1 MGQSKRYQVLQNAKK
16 QAEERNNTGWR
27 AVLKSY
33 APKIIEASG
42 IDKMQE
48 DVFSLLDEGQR
59 YFGGSGNSRAY
70 LKKLRQMRFAIGKE
84 RQYFANNAG
93 FFSADELKKYNGALD
108 AWETKLSS
116 YESAI
121 SSGAQARSWLNQ
133 KNMVFERAA
142 QPQGQN
148 FRAESKDAALLG
160 MGSGLGKSARAV
172 QETTQK
178 WSKAG
183 YAPTSKERQGFDQQ
197 IKALSG
203 ELEYAEYYYGQN
215 RQHFTPEEQK
225 QQEAQFAQVRSLLDD
240 ARRYS
245 GTATSVNPL
254 TGKPM
259 PITLPTAIDIG
270 ADERADLMYHG
281 GEFGRFMAERSAQKH
296 DSHIEQYE
304 ERVDFASQDAG
315 QFQSKYN
322 ENLAVAQGKGGT
334 FIDRTQQDGN
344 RQVFYMGQRGEDSV
358 SETSKEASMQE
369 AVKRLWHAA
378 YTHNVDRD
386 TFEQMVDALYDS
398 PLAEKYKEMLP
409 EKKEHFLY
417 EYKLNY
423 GITREALPYKST
435 QDLMKYAQRLV
446 NGKANLADEKNALLY
461 ESVIAYLANKEMTQ
475 EERNQLLLL
484 LTHAKE
490 NSGEDQAID
499 FDKYIQQ
506 RTKNGI
512 EGNENGLKAAL
523 DIYPEFDAG
532 TYLEMFDIGT
542 EQAGEN
548 VFMKYSGVA
557 DEWLHD
563 ATGTAYSALGVIAN
577 GGGLFNNDVGNWLL
591 DIGEKHMNYE
601 SDSRKEAEFSEYVR
615 NRDASDLLKN
625 GGKTEQWIGNML
637 RQTGTA
643 ITEMMAAGA
652 VGAGATSSLPN
663 MMLAEGAFSAAPAW
677 ALPGTAGNANTFLN
691 LAKNAS
697 NLTMSAFAAAN
708 QYSQSKGLDTDAQT
722 FIKTIGAG
730 VTEYYTNGLF
740 GGNELIDPAGP
751 GKVAKW
757 FGKITQNET
766 FQKLMDS
773 KVLNALKPVGKF
785 VGDSMG
791 EGMEEAASAIGN
803 AALEYALTGESEL
816 TLDQLGEEFAVGMFV
831 SMIMSAGGAAG
842 EAIGRSA
849 NYVKVA
855 TFSDFD
861 HSARKNLESLNTQMS
876 KYAIEY
882 LGGDS
887 ELMRA
892 NGWDDQ
898 QIAKAQKQWKRIVNE
913 YNTAFGDMAQKDK
926 IHAGDSARPSAQALI
941 DSAKGQF
948 GDVSAQDFTPATIKD
963 DIDAIAEAY
972 DTMED
977 SASDP
982 NAALPICAEVAKMA
996 QVAKQTV
1003 ETAFEEGTIGQLQHE
1018 NFIQVL
1024 DAIYNDATQA
1034 MDQYLT
1040 AVYGES
1046 VADSTAVNDD
1056 PATFTTEEMQ
1066 KNADGFTQARNAQS
1080 PASTPEASL
1089 ASQPSDESS
1098 IAHENLTVN
1107 ELMRQYQ
1114 NPQKNMTAEPSEESG
1129 GTGNAEVFDDRSQ
1142 WETGL
1147 GSGGQVGTVAER
1159 TAGPVTRSET
1169 VTQATVISNVKKN
1182 ATAQSARSIGV
1193 ENGSDNA
1200 TLYVLRDE
1208 DIAQSEQ
1215 WRSIKADAEADG
1227 AKVVMFAGD
1236 LQVYNRSTKRFARV
1250 EGIHQT
1256 DEYGNTTYYV
1266 KVDKRS
1272 RGAKQIYRHEKFH
1285 EIVRAN
1291 PGILGDLVRALE
1303 ARYGQQEIA
1312 SLLSGYIDDYGGI
1325 YGRFD
1330 ESMSI
1335 DEQDDLAMQYLEEAF
1350 ADVYA
1355 GISRGGVNT
1364 ARAKRIMESQTTEL
1378 QRAAQ
1383 NRRAMRNKNAPPE
1396 QKFMIV
1402 NNVGKIKKE
1411 ENMPSGNIISA
1422 IGSKAD
1428 MSSSGLMVTSN
1439 APKVKQD
1446 FSADD
1451 VETMDAQYLEAVERG
1466 DMDAVQRMVDEA
1478 AKRAGYTIHAYH
1490 GTPNGNFNVFK
1501 EWQYFT
1507 GNKEYADIYQN
1518 QGASSNGYKQTKVAP
1533 KTYDVYLKANKPFD
1547 TRNAEERDI
1556 FYEEFY
1562 RQWGNGAPL
1571 SERGLPDWT
1580 DGDDL
1585 VEFFEEKNYDYDAI
1599 YLDEGGTGG
1608 YGNTVQDRGI
1618 SIAIKDSSQIKSAE
1632 PVTYDDDGKVIPL
1645 SERFN
1650 EGKVDIRYSLEDD
1663 AELDTRAMQNKNAPP
1678 EQRSSY
1684 VGERVPIVRDM
1695 PDAER
1700 FAILKNR
1707 TIPLVAKINNEAFRN
1722 FDERTA
1728 YYAENPEMLTETE
1741 RKKLFRKIGEE
1752 FGVFKKYKNVD
1763 VKLGFNFSKGN
1774 VRESVSKQRKNYAD
1788 LSKLL
1793 SCFDEVIEVAVGV
1806 EVHNRNEDG
1815 YKIDPTLKDMYVLVS
1830 AFEDGDDIVPVK
1842 LEVKEFF
1849 DKDNS
1854 LYVAVALERIK
1865 KDEVVKQGNTEDGVT
1880 QNSRSST
1887 IRLADLFSKINPSDK
1902 QFLKYI
1908 PDGFLSGRQ
1917 LMAKRDAMR
1926 KKSVSNKETGN
1937 IQGFSIDDDVAEL
1950 DEQFG
1955 RRMAEDDTPEGLAP
1969 DDDQIK
1975 DYHALAREEKER
1987 RARVATVNRL
1997 QNRIKASQ
2005 EAISAHRAA
2014 KTALKNIGG
2023 LTRQAAA
2030 ALDEKVKLIQE
2041 TLRIDQEALKQKRA
2055 AEEKHKKQERKEKEE
2070 AAIREQKAKTA
2081 QKELRTDLLNLF
2093 SVKPGVRFEIAQKI
2107 DQFSD
2112 ELIRSGRLTNESRRE
2127 LLEILYDHGEEL
2139 VEADGFYKDIRAEVR
2154 NGRVYVSDSVR
2165 TEFGDDWENFRKRAW
2180 GNRIYLTGDKNDIG
2194 IDVWTD
2200 ILADAFGGTFDATAD
2215 LRSQLETI
2223 VDLAEE
2229 GKDEKLTIAEMMQ
2242 RNQDTYG
2249 WSVEDQMDDLERK
2262 VDQMLETFAQK
2273 ADLEIRL
2280 RRESVKRLLDD
2291 HAYFKQKIEANR
2303 AARMENQARNQVMR
2317 GIEKLSKMRRRAAP
2331 EYQKQIDEVLKDIDA
2346 VARSISARGLEDL
2359 QELQRLYLEAK
2370 EAEGDNFL
2378 SSPYVEARLGR
2389 LSKVQ
2394 LDNMSIEDV
2403 RELGRMV
2410 SSIANAI
2417 KNSKKLLSDMYNE
2430 SIETVA
2436 EAVDQEIASSK
2447 GGKMNAFLV
2456 GHLDAKRFFGK
2467 VSGWKN
2473 GAFEALGRNLSKG
2486 QERSQQYQLG
2496 AMRIFDDFLADK
2508 ENQRWLQ
2515 TATGKKA
2522 QWIEV
2527 ATPNGIEISEGNVSV
2542 KVETVRITPMMRV
2555 SLLLHSKNEDNL
2567 RHIRTGGIRIPDAA
2581 LYKKGKMKE
2590 AFARGKIIKMEP
2602 ATVRAIVREC
2612 TQQEKAFAKLLEQY
2626 FNDYSKNAINEVSM
2640 LLDGFERAG
2649 GEHYYHIKTDPT
2661 FLAKQNEAV
2670 KRDLS
2675 VQAIG
2680 SIVNERLHASNPI
2693 VLEDATAA
2701 LTEHIDNISKY
2712 YGFAVPLRDLNAVL
2726 SHNFH
2731 KEGMA
2736 FSGSVMNTISVKWG
2750 NNAGEYIDKLM
2761 ADLQMPANNGDFVSN
2776 FAAKLR
2782 GNYARAV
2789 IAANISSL
2797 AKQTTSYPVALP
2809 YLKAGGLVHGLKKLG
2824 KTDLKTLEKYSAVYW
2839 YRNLGNST
2847 MELSDALQR
2856 KSFGDHLPWVFNATQ
2871 KMDSFTTRRILSAC
2885 EYRVRE
2891 DLGLAPGTQNEIDA
2905 GTDRYWMEV
2914 AKLFNDVVLNTQ
2926 SNTTVMEKPQIT
2938 RANAGNISKFFT
2950 MFRTDAFQQYNMLVE
2965 SHGRWNAAKKAYE
2978 ADSSAENKKALSE
2991 ARKFHLRT
2999 IVGTLTGQMGCVL
3012 VSMLLKALR
3021 FDDDEFRDKEG
3032 DLAWG
3037 KIAAY
3042 FGSGVVEGYCGF
3054 IVGGEILYAGAE
3066 YAASKMTG
3074 GDAKWWGVEPTGL
3087 STINDTVD
3095 ALGSLLDALSDG
3107 KLWEGKKSFRK
3118 TALALSKG
3126 FGIPL
3131 ENMEKYLLMT
3141 VRWFAPEWAEL
3152 HQNFWTEIT
3161 KSNLST
3167 ESRKTIDEAIG
3178 VLMDNRAQ
3186 DLNDTHKQ
3194 EIARLYLEG
3203 GTGAVPS
3210 AIPSSV
3216 EYTDAEGEKIKVE
3229 LSGKQQEKYRKIWSD
3244 TVSGAIG
3251 ELLSSDEYEDA
3262 DDEGKAELIDKLY
3275 MYANQIAQHA
3285 VVPEKEI
3292 EKWVL
3297 QGQNAVA
3304 DGIPLE
3310 EYICFRVGLSD
3321 ITGKDVSGESID
3333 GLKAQ
3338 RCMEYLETMGWSDSQ
3353 EKNIYLEVLASE
3365 SKQKDTNGLITAGLS
3380 WNQAND
3386 LVSMLGKK
3394 WDRMNAIIKSNAS
3407 EAAKAKALEVYA
3419 SDAEKKLIRTGH
3431 KYGVKLEWYAEVRNN
3446 ADADGNGT
3454 VSQSEAEDF
3463 IRSMGLDWTTSAYL
3477 WQMITDGKKNPFLEF
3492 EGRQF
3497 WDDVHEGEETSDSKE
3512 ETESFFEIDSDSI
3525 FG

>member
-1 MGQSKRYQVLQNAKK
+1 MTPWEAYKKGKGLGNNGKTEPSDAAASTVQNEKKMSPWEAYKKKRREQGLPEVPLITNSEKIGPVAQRQVSGWQQGANLAAKQESPWQTDLHRENVGLQRAVVDNAPRIMKELENEQNETARAYQNTSEQLRNMDEQRREVIRQYGGQVMQDGSVLFPTQEGERLYKRVLAAGETLRKNLLTIQANAQSIVSEKERATKTFGQSDEVLRDIIKNAGSLTDVSEAESAAAGREALAAGEQYTYEEYPKALIYEFLYENFNVHSDEFAQFEGAIREDEAQGRKSGNPVTYENVKALAKRLGYGEGTIFGSVGETLQSAISQRDNARMAYNSAQAEYANAKATK
-16 QAEERNNTGWR
+16 ELVVWNEFEKAYSDPEFER
-27 AVLKSY
+27 LS
-33 APKIIEASG
+33 
-42 IDKMQE
+42 
-48 DVFSLLDEGQR
+48 VFDESKEQTLDEGLAFVYNALR
-59 YFGGSGNSRAY
+59 TNKKKNGFGASTEVAGTTLIHEQVVKMSEE
-70 LKKLRQMRFAIGKE
+70 E
-84 RQYFANNAG
+84 RQLFAYYCNNG
-93 FFSADELKKYNGALD
+93 QADKATWLIKDIAERLKAEYGEDIADGVDYPVLRELYALGTGATTGIRNIGYGIGSIFADMD
-108 AWETKLSS
+108 APGTTSDD
-116 YESAI
+116 YA
-121 SSGAQARSWLNQ
+121 NQ
-133 KNMVFERAA
+133 
-142 QPQGQN
+142 
-148 FRAESKDAALLG
+148 ALLERNE
-160 MGSGLGKSARAV
+160 GS
-172 QETTQK
+172 
-178 WSKAG
+178 
-183 YAPTSKERQGFDQQ
+183 
-197 IKALSG
+197 
-203 ELEYAEYYYGQN
+203 
-215 RQHFTPEEQK
+215 
-225 QQEAQFAQVRSLLDD
+225 
-240 ARRYS
+240 
-245 GTATSVNPL
+245 
-254 TGKPM
+254 
-259 PITLPTAIDIG
+259 
-270 ADERADLMYHG
+270 
-281 GEFGRFMAERSAQKH
+281 
-296 DSHIEQYE
+296 
-304 ERVDFASQDAG
+304 
-315 QFQSKYN
+315 
-322 ENLAVAQGKGGT
+322 
-334 FIDRTQQDGN
+334 
-344 RQVFYMGQRGEDSV
+344 
-358 SETSKEASMQE
+358 
-369 AVKRLWHAA
+369 
-378 YTHNVDRD
+378 
-386 TFEQMVDALYDS
+386 
-398 PLAEKYKEMLP
+398 LAEW
-409 EKKEHFLY
+409 
-417 EYKLNY
+417 
-423 GITREALPYKST
+423 TT
-435 QDLMKYAQRLV
+435 
-446 NGKANLADEKNALLY
+446 
-461 ESVIAYLANKEMTQ
+461 
-475 EERNQLLLL
+475 
-484 LTHAKE
+484 
-490 NSGEDQAID
+490 
-499 FDKYIQQ
+499 
-506 RTKNGI
+506 
-512 EGNENGLKAAL
+512 KAASS
-523 DIYPEFDAG
+523 
-532 TYLEMFDIGT
+532 
-542 EQAGEN
+542 
-548 VFMKYSGVA
+548 V
-557 DEWLHD
+557 
-563 ATGTAYSALGVIAN
+563 
-577 GGGLFNNDVGNWLL
+577 
-591 DIGEKHMNYE
+591 
-601 SDSRKEAEFSEYVR
+601 
-615 NRDASDLLKN
+615 
-625 GGKTEQWIGNML
+625 GNML
-637 RQTGTA
+637 P
-643 ITEMMAAGA
+643 AA
-652 VGAGATSSLPN
+652 
-663 MMLAEGAFSAAPAW
+663 AAHIVNPA
-677 ALPGTAGNANTFLN
+677 LGLSTTFLN
-691 LAKNAS
+691 ARGSAYIDAKN
-697 NLTMSAFAAAN
+697 NG
-708 QYSQSKGLDTDAQT
+708 YSHKQAWIYSTLVGTAEAGLEKLLGGMGGIA
-722 FIKTIGAG
+722 KG
-730 VTEYYTNGLF
+730 VT
-740 GGNELIDPAGP
+740 PA
-751 GKVAKW
+751 KLSNIFDNVKSVA
-757 FGKITQNET
+757 
-766 FQKLMDS
+766 
-773 KVLNALKPVGKF
+773 
-785 VGDSMG
+785 
-791 EGMEEAASAIGN
+791 
-803 AALEYALTGESEL
+803 
-816 TLDQLGEEFAVGMFV
+816 
-831 SMIMSAGGAAG
+831 
-842 EAIGRSA
+842 GRIA
-849 NYVKVA
+849 K
-855 TFSDFD
+855 D
-861 HSARKNLESLNTQMS
+861 
-876 KYAIEY
+876 YAIEAGSEIVEENLQNFLDPVFKMMVGADASLDDLTFENFLETTIVTAMSTTLFSAVQTPSKVQQLKFNDTVSTWAKTAMKAEEGSVLY
-882 LGGDS
+882 RVGAELTQMLEDGDVAPQYMQAVLQGLGATNELGGGYKQARLNLQRHNDAMLS
-887 ELMRA
+887 E
-892 NGWDDQ
+892 
-898 QIAKAQKQWKRIVNE
+898 IE
-913 YNTAFGDMAQKDK
+913 TESTAFEDMAQKDR
-926 IHAGDSARPSAQALI
+926 IHAGDNARPSAQALI
-941 DSAKGQF
+941 DGAQGRF

-963 DIDAIAEAY
+963 DIDDIISAY

-977 SASDP
+977 SENDP
-982 NAALPICAEVAKMA
+982 QAALPICAEVAKMA

-1003 ETAFEEGTIGQLQHE
+1003 DAALREEYIGQLQHD
-1018 NFIQVL
+1018 NFTEVL
-1024 DAIYNDATQA
+1024 VSIYNDATQA
-1034 MDQYLT
+1034 MEQYLT

-1046 VADSTAVNDD
+1046 AADSTAVNDD

-1089 ASQPSDESS
+1089 ASQPSAEDS
-1098 IAHENLTVN
+1098 IAHENPVVN
-1107 ELMRQYQ
+1107 ELVRQYQ
-1114 NPQKNMTAEPSEESG
+1114 EPQKNMTAEPSEESG
-1129 GTGNAEVFDDRSQ
+1129 GTENAEVFDDRSQ
-1142 WETGL
+1142 WDEGV
-1147 GSGGQVGTVAER
+1147 GAGGQVRAMAESTGRPVA
-1159 TAGPVTRSET
+1159 RSEAR
-1169 VTQATVISNVKKN
+1169 TQAAVIGNVKKN

-1200 TLYVLRDE
+1200 TLYVLSDD
-1208 DIAQSEQ
+1208 DIAQSKQ
-1215 WRSIKADAEADG
+1215 WQDIKADAEADG
-1227 AKVVMFAGD
+1227 ARVVMFVGD
-1236 LQVYNRSTKRFARV
+1236 LQVYNPSTKRYSRV

-1256 DEYGNTTYYV
+1256 EEYGNTTYYI
-1266 KVDKRS
+1266 KADKIGRN
-1272 RGAKQIYRHEKFH
+1272 AHQIYMHEKFH

-1312 SLLSGYIDDYGGI
+1312 SLLSGYIDAYSGI

-1383 NRRAMRNKNAPPE
+1383 NRRAM
-1396 QKFMIV
+1396 
-1402 NNVGKIKKE
+1402 
-1411 ENMPSGNIISA
+1411 
-1422 IGSKAD
+1422 
-1428 MSSSGLMVTSN
+1428 
-1439 APKVKQD
+1439 
-1446 FSADD
+1446 
-1451 VETMDAQYLEAVERG
+1451 
-1466 DMDAVQRMVDEA
+1466 
-1478 AKRAGYTIHAYH
+1478 
-1490 GTPNGNFNVFK
+1490 
-1501 EWQYFT
+1501 
-1507 GNKEYADIYQN
+1507 
-1518 QGASSNGYKQTKVAP
+1518 
-1533 KTYDVYLKANKPFD
+1533 
-1547 TRNAEERDI
+1547 
-1556 FYEEFY
+1556 
-1562 RQWGNGAPL
+1562 
-1571 SERGLPDWT
+1571 
-1580 DGDDL
+1580 
-1585 VEFFEEKNYDYDAI
+1585 
-1599 YLDEGGTGG
+1599 
-1608 YGNTVQDRGI
+1608 
-1618 SIAIKDSSQIKSAE
+1618 
-1632 PVTYDDDGKVIPL
+1632 
-1645 SERFN
+1645 
-1650 EGKVDIRYSLEDD
+1650 
-1663 AELDTRAMQNKNAPP
+1663 QNKNAPP
-1678 EQRSSY
+1678 EQRFSRLTEEDLDSY
-1684 VGERVPIVRDM
+1684 LNAGNRKNKWKLEAMSNGEKVLLSTEDEVTAYIEDAIEGNRKTTVAYARVSDRLADDVLIASDGEIDIRNYFM
-1695 PDAER
+1695 E
-1700 FAILKNR
+1700 
-1707 TIPLVAKINNEAFRN
+1707 LVA
-1722 FDERTA
+1722 DDLYHA
-1728 YYAENPEMLTETE
+1728 YDGHQKA
-1741 RKKLFRKIGEE
+1741 
-1752 FGVFKKYKNVD
+1752 
-1763 VKLGFNFSKGN
+1763 
-1774 VRESVSKQRKNYAD
+1774 KQPGDID
-1788 LSKLL
+1788 LSKEQFLEL
-1793 SCFDEVIEVAVGV
+1793 PQMLDYYDEIIYARKFASGQTRIVVSKNVPNGRAIIV
-1806 EVHNRNEDG
+1806 EVVSRSHGAVHFKNMYGVTEEKYQAEFGEEIEKQKKRRSKANTRGVGNQPNISLRDAASSKGSVPQGSATVKQEFSVDDAEQDTRAIQNKKTPPEQKYSIETTEDG
-1815 YKIDPTLKDMYVLVS
+1815 YKFVRADRQVIYGNDPDSWGEQVENYIDRKIRNREDVVLT
-1830 AFEDGDDIVPVK
+1830 AEDGDLLV
-1842 LEVKEFF
+1842 LT
-1849 DKDNS
+1849 KDTVGKSSFRN
-1854 LYVAVALERIK
+1854 YI
-1865 KDEVVKQGNTEDGVT
+1865 TEDGRKRPMTDSEYETKLNAEVHIDELAT
-1880 QNSRSST
+1880 ISTRGPKNMPDEDGRHGEMAEYGWNYRTAYFMDFDGRYYRLKISVAMGRNGKTVYNVANIRERSFPTNSGSSAKSGAQSEKT
-1887 IRLADLFSKINPSDK
+1887 SSGVRIPQSNPTVKQEFS
-1902 QFLKYI
+1902 F
-1908 PDGFLSGRQ
+1908 
-1917 LMAKRDAMR
+1917 
-1926 KKSVSNKETGN
+1926 E
-1937 IQGFSIDDDVAEL
+1937 DDVAEL

-1969 DDDQIK
+1969 DDDQIE

-1987 RARVATVNRL
+1987 RARVAMPNRL

-2023 LTRQAAA
+2023 LTREAAA

-2055 AEEKHKKQERKEKEE
+2055 AEEKHKKQERKKKEQAE
-2070 AAIREQKAKTA
+2070 IRDQKAKTA

-2093 SVKPGVRFEIAQKI
+2093 SVKPGVRFEVAQKI

-2127 LLEILYDHGEEL
+2127 LFEILYDHGEEL

-2154 NGRVYVSDSVR
+2154 NGRIYVSDSVR
-2165 TEFGDDWENFRKRAW
+2165 AEFGDDWENFRNRAW
-2180 GNRIYLTGDKNDIG
+2180 GNSIYLTGDKNDIG

-2200 ILADAFGGTFDATAD
+2200 ILADAFGGSFDATAD
-2215 LRSQLETI
+2215 LKSQLETI

-2331 EYQKQIDEVLKDIDA
+2331 EYQKQIDEVLKDIDT

-2359 QELQRLYLEAK
+2359 QELQRLYLESK

-2447 GGKMNAFLV
+2447 GGKMNAFWT

-2467 VSGWKN
+2467 ISGWKN
-2473 GAFEALGRNLSKG
+2473 GAFESLGRNLSKG

-2508 ENQRWLQ
+2508 DNQEWLQ

-2527 ATPNGIEISEGNVSV
+2527 ATPNGIEISEGNISV
-2542 KVETVRITPMMRV
+2542 EVEKVRITPMMRV

-2567 RHIRTGGIRIPDAA
+2567 RHIRTGGIRIPDAE

-2590 AFARGKIIKMEP
+2590 AFARGKLVKMEP
-2602 ATVRAIVREC
+2602 STVRAIVREC

-2661 FLAKQNEAV
+2661 FLAKQNESV

-2675 VQAIG
+2675 VQALG
-2680 SIVNERLHASNPI
+2680 SIVNERMHASNPI

-2731 KEGMA
+2731 KEGTA
-2736 FSGSVMNTISVKWG
+2736 FSGSVMNTISMKWG
-2750 NNAGEYIDKLM
+2750 SNAGEYIDKLT
-2761 ADLQMPANNGDFVSN
+2761 ADLQMPANNGDFVSD

-2891 DLGLAPGTQNEIDA
+2891 DLGLMPGTQAEIDA

-2926 SNTTVMEKPQIT
+2926 SNSTMMEKPQIT

-2950 MFRTDAFQQYNMLVE
+2950 MFRSDAFQQYNMLVE
-2965 SHGRWNAAKKAYE
+2965 AYGRWNAAKKAYE

-3012 VSMLLKALR
+3012 VSMLLKTLR
-3021 FDDDEFRDKEG
+3021 FDDDEFRDEEG
-3032 DLAWG
+3032 NLEWG
-3037 KIAAY
+3037 KIVGY
-3042 FGSGVVEGYCGF
+3042 FGLGVVEGYCGF

-3066 YAASKMTG
+3066 YAVSKMTG

-3087 STINDTVD
+3087 STINDTID
-3095 ALGSLLDALSDG
+3095 ALGSLLDALADG

-3216 EYTDAEGEKIKVE
+3216 EYTDAEGEKMKVE

-3275 MYANQIAQHA
+3275 KYANQIAQHA

-3321 ITGKDVSGESID
+3321 ITGKDVSGETVD

-3386 LVSMLGKK
+3386 IVSMLGKK